1 MLFVK
6 KNKIK
11 IVDNKKKKLCL
22 SIALSSVVQSECY
35 EATRI
40 LLYGNKQNN
49 NFIKFFVSTL
59 SVHISAAPFGEYPLD
74 VHYSVSRIRFLNV
87 FTLRFE

>member
-6 KNKIK
+6 KNENKKLLIT
-11 IVDNKKKKLCL
+11 KKKKLCL

-40 LLYGNKQNN
+40 LLYGK
-49 NFIKFFVSTL
+49 
-59 SVHISAAPFGEYPLD
+59 
-74 VHYSVSRIRFLNV
+74 
-87 FTLRFE
+87 